1 MIIGGLQK
9 TTLIDYPGKIACI
22 VFTAGCNMN
31 CHYCYNPELR
41 DFSPKIDEEDF
52 FNFLDSRVGQLDAV
66 TVTGGEP
73 TVQRDLFEFIQKIKS
88 KGFLVKLDTQGTN
101 PDMVKKLIEAKL
113 VDYIA
118 MDIKAPL
125 ERYREVANCFVDEMA
140 IKKTIAL
147 IMSRALDYEF
157 RTTIVRGQL
166 GIEDM
171 KKIGELIKGAK
182 RHYSQK
188 FMTTDNL
195 NDKSYADLIGPY
207 EMEMNEIQTMMLS
220 YVNQAFIR

>member
-31 CHYCYNPELR
+31 CNYCHNPELR
-41 DFSPKIDEEDF
+41 CFSGKIDEEDF
-52 FNFLDSRVGQLDAV
+52 FDFLDKKIDKLEAV

-73 TVQRDLFEFIQKIKS
+73 TVQKDLFKFIKKIKE
-88 KGFLVKLDTQGTN
+88 KGFLIKLDTQGTN
-101 PDMVKKLIEAKL
+101 PDILQKLIDANL
-113 VDYIA
+113 LDYVA

-125 ERYREVANCFVDEMA
+125 ERYREVANCFVDEKA
-140 IKKTIAL
+140 IRKSIDIL
-147 IMSRALDYEF
+147 IKGNSDYEF
-157 RTTIVRGQL
+157 RTTIVREQL

-171 KKIGELIKGAK
+171 KKIGELIKGSK

-188 FMTTDNL
+188 FIPNENL
-195 NDKSYADLIGPY
+195 NDKNFSKNTSPKDC
-207 EMEMNEIQTMMLS
+207 EMEEIKKIMS
-220 YVNQAFIR
+220 HYVNEAFIR

>member
-41 DFSPKIDEEDF
+41 DFSPKLDEEEF
-52 FNFLDSRVGQLDAV
+52 FAFLDSRVDQLDAV

-73 TVQRDLFEFIQKIKS
+73 TVQRDLFEFIQKIKDR
-88 KGFLVKLDTQGTN
+88 GFLVKLDTQGTN
-101 PDMVKKLIEAKL
+101 PLIVERLIDAKL

-125 ERYREVANCFVDEMA
+125 ERYREVANCFVDEAA
-140 IKKTIAL
+140 IKKSISILMTSAP
-147 IMSRALDYEF
+147 DYEF
-157 RTTIVRGQL
+157 RTTIVRQQL
-166 GIEDM
+166 DINDM
-171 KKIGELIKGAK
+171 QKIGELIKGAK

-188 FMTTDNL
+188 FMPTENL
-195 NDKSYADLIGPY
+195 NDISFAGCVGPSDF
-207 EMEMNEIQTMMLS
+207 EIEDIRTMMS
-220 YVNQAFIR
+220 RYVNKAFIR

>member
-9 TTLIDYPGKIACI
+9 ITLIDYPGKIACI

-41 DFSPKIDEEDF
+41 DFSPKMDEEDF
-52 FNFLDSRVGQLDAV
+52 FAFLDSRLDQLDAV

-73 TVQRDLFEFIQKIKS
+73 TVQRDLFEFIQKIKDR
-88 KGFLVKLDTQGTN
+88 GYLVKLDTQGTN
-101 PDMVKKLIEAKL
+101 PLMVEKLIKAKL

-125 ERYREVANCFVDEMA
+125 ERYREVANCFVDEIA
-140 IKKTIAL
+140 IRKSIDL
-147 IMSRALDYEF
+147 LMSSAPDYEF
-157 RTTIVRGQL
+157 RTTIVREQL
-166 GIEDM
+166 DIEDM
-171 KKIGELIKGAK
+171 KKIGELVKGAK

-188 FMTTDNL
+188 FTPTDNL
-195 NDKSYADLIGPY
+195 NDKTFANHEGPKDI
-207 EMEMNEIQTMMLS
+207 EMEEIRKIMS
-220 YVNQAFIR
+220 GYVNQAFTR